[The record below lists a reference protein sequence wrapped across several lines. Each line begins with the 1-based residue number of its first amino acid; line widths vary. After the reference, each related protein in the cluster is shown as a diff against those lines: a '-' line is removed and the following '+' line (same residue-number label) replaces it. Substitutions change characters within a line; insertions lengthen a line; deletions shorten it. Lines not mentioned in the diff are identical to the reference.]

1 MFLQNGG
8 FMKIRNFLWG
18 ALILVLSLSPLFAQ
32 NQAPN
37 PPRQLIGTSSPN
49 PDGTYN
55 VKLSWFIDKANY
67 SNYVFPDGFNIYQ
80 TILQGGVV
88 KNTLVGSINSNPNQ
102 FSYEYI
108 ITNLAQG
115 TYQFYVTSFKG
126 NVQSQ
131 PSNKITLQLYNENK
145 YYIKIISQP
154 PLYAYVGKKYVYQ
167 IKVTTNLDCPID
179 VFEFEGDVPEGMTI
193 SPTGLIEW
201 TPQQTGIYKI
211 EVKAGTSCKVN
222 VEAARQTFKIQVL
235 DSVPPNEKPYVR
247 IISQPQNFATIGIP
261 WVYKVITETN
271 VYCVVR
277 YKILET
283 DIQDLEINEETGL
296 ISWTPQKPGVYNF
309 TVMAYLLCDD
319 NVYDKQKVTI
329 NVEENNA
336 NNNCVHLVGYA
347 SFEDGT
353 LVPNGVAIAWKLD
366 SDNNQ
371 TNSNFKTTIQQGFF
385 QFFLPP
391 GVYVFEFNGELFD
404 HQFYDKATRLLDATK
419 ISLDCEKTPEFT
431 LKVVLTKKNP
441 PELYKVSGY
450 VLDAN
455 DNSPVPAMVEFIPVE
470 MLFKPGKLNNYGVVP
485 RFVTK
490 TDNEG
495 KYEIEL
501 PNNFAYIAH
510 AIPLDKTA
518 YADQYYQLSSSPYN
532 ADIIV
537 LVEDLEGIDFL
548 LKPQEKFNNGFAG
561 IVIDK
566 DRNPIESR
574 VIAILVKPN
583 EPANYAPNSTIRVV
597 ETDQQGHFL
606 FQNLP
611 PGEYVLLSI
620 PKDPKYVPGY
630 YKMNDFATLKWRE
643 ATRVAVDKVMIQII
657 YEIKHKELSSLKG
670 LVTFCGYVGE
680 ASGIMK
686 SFDKPQSYPPIGE
699 SLVLALDIQGNVINY
714 TLADK
719 DGYFILEELPAG
731 MLKLLVSK
739 VGYKDLETT
748 VDANFENNSY
758 LYFEFNLEKEVSSV
772 EIDNNLNLIV
782 SQTEDFL
789 LLETTSETEIQAVK
803 LFDLYGKLV
812 VSNENIQATS
822 TRIPINSISSG
833 IYFISVATN
842 KGLYSGKVSIVR

>member
-1 MFLQNGG
+1 
-8 FMKIRNFLWG
+8 MKIKNFFWG
-18 ALILVLSLSPLFAQ
+18 IIILLLSLFPLLAQ
-32 NQAPN
+32 NQAPS
-37 PPRQLIGTSSPN
+37 PPRQLIGTSFQN

-55 VKLSWFIDKANY
+55 VKLSWFIDKQNN
-67 SNYVFPDGFNIYQ
+67 SNYIFPDGFNIYQ

-88 KNTLVGSINSNPNQ
+88 KNTLVDSINSNPNQ
-102 FSYEYI
+102 YNYEYT

-131 PSNKITLQLYNENK
+131 PSNKVVLQLYHE
-145 YYIKIISQP
+145 YEYFIKIVSQP
-154 PLYAYVGKKYVYQ
+154 PFYAYVGKKYVYQ

-179 VFEFEGDVPEGMTI
+179 IFEFEGDVPEGMTL
-193 SPTGLIEW
+193 SSTGLIEW

-211 EVKAGTSCKVN
+211 EVKAGTSCKSN
-222 VEAARQTFKIQVL
+222 VEPASQTFKIQVL

-247 IISQPQNFATIGIP
+247 IISQPQNFATVGIP
-261 WVYKVITETN
+261 WVYKVVTETN

-283 DIQDLEINEETGL
+283 DIQDLEINEKTGL

-319 NVYDKQKVTI
+319 NIYAKQRVTI
-329 NVEENNA
+329 TVQENNA
-336 NNNCVHLVGYA
+336 NKNCVHLVGYA
-347 SFEDGT
+347 TFEDGT

-366 SDNNQ
+366 SDNNP
-371 TNSNFKTTIQQGFF
+371 TNTNYKTTIQQGFF
-385 QFFLPP
+385 QFFLPS
-391 GVYVFEFNGELFD
+391 GTYVFEFNGELFD
-404 HQFYDKATRLLDATK
+404 HQFYVKATRLFEATK
-419 ISLDCEKTPEFT
+419 IALDCEKTPEFT

-450 VLDAN
+450 VWDAN
-455 DNSPVPAMVEFIPVE
+455 DKSPVPAMVEFIPVE
-470 MLFKPGKLNNYGVVP
+470 MIFKPGKLDNYGVVP

-510 AIPLDKTA
+510 AMPLDKTA

-537 LVEDLEGIDFL
+537 LVNDLEGIDFL
-548 LKPQEKFNNGFAG
+548 LKPQEKFNNGFSG
-561 IVIDK
+561 IVIDV

-574 VIAILVKPN
+574 VIAILVKPSESVN
-583 EPANYAPNSTIRVV
+583 CAPNSTIRVV

-620 PKDPKYVPGY
+620 PKDQRYVPGY

-643 ATRVAVDKVMIQII
+643 ATRIAVDKIMIQII
-657 YEIKHKELSSLKG
+657 YEIKHKERSSLKG
-670 LVTFCGYVGE
+670 LVTFWGYVGE
-680 ASGIMK
+680 AFGIMK
-686 SFDKPQSYPPIGE
+686 SFDKPQCEYPLGE
-699 SLVLALDIQGNVINY
+699 ALILALDYQGNVINY

-719 DGYFILEELPAG
+719 EGYFILEELPAG
-731 MLKLLVSK
+731 MMKLLVSK

-772 EIDNNLNLIV
+772 EIENNSNLIV
-782 SQTEDFL
+782 SQTEDYL
-789 LLETTSETEIQAVK
+789 VLKTTTQTEIQAVK
-803 LFDLYGKLV
+803 LYDLYGNLIATK
-812 VSNENIQATS
+812 ENIQVAS
-822 TRIPINSISSG
+822 TQIPIKTISSG
-833 IYFISVATN
+833 FYFISVATN
-842 KGLYSGKVSIVR
+842 KGLYIRKVSIVR